1 MGCLPESLDE
11 VLDRDRRGD
20 MGMDEPSEGIAA
32 AISGNRDVRLKLD
45 RWAVMPEELVMGMGG
60 MSGSKG
66 KLAWANSTGGGG
78 ERMEPTRSLSGAARD
93 WSAAGM
99 VHIRSE
105 KWWSGE

>member
-1 MGCLPESLDE
+1 MLWAGRLGCLPESLDE

-66 KLAWANSTGGGG
+66 KLAWANPTGRGG
-78 ERMEPTRSLSGAARD
+78 ERMEPKRLLRGAALAL
-93 WSAAGM
+93 SAPGL
-99 VHIRSE
+99 VNI
-105 KWWSGE
+105 